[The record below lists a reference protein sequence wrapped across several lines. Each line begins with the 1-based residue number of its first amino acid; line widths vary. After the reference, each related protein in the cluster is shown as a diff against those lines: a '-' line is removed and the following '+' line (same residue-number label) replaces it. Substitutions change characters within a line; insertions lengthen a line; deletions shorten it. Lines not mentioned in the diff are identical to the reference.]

1 VTDPSRGGARAPD
14 GFLAPPPHHR
24 KKSGIVAA
32 FTQTHVMNRLK
43 MLVIAAAALLARAC
57 IRGIATTGY
66 ACTSWY

>member
-1 VTDPSRGGARAPD
+1 
-14 GFLAPPPHHR
+14 
-24 KKSGIVAA
+24 
-32 FTQTHVMNRLK
+32 MNRLK